1 MVASKTRSNVVS
13 QKKRK
18 HKKSHR
24 RKTTAVAVE
33 NAVSST
39 MANET
44 MDAVTEGTTPPAA
57 DNNMHIWNQVC
68 ETDPDFTK
76 EVGFRGGFTS
86 IDPQYQLQRM
96 TETFGPCG
104 MGWGYEAED
113 STIRLDDENIITKVT
128 VRVWWRDR
136 DGEVRFLGPVT
147 TTAMLVDGGRV
158 DLDACKKATTDA
170 LTKSY
175 SRLGVNADVFLG
187 QFDDPEYVEQL
198 HRKKAGPATADQ
210 LKEIKAIAKA
220 KEDGD
225 WLEKVCKFLKIK
237 SIKEVDAKS
246 AASIIERSNQ
256 ADDSSTTTTGAG

>member
-1 MVASKTRSNVVS
+1 MS
-13 QKKRK
+13 QKKNKR
-18 HKKSHR
+18 KKSAR

-33 NAVSST
+33 NAVAST
-39 MANET
+39 MADET
-44 MDAVTEGTTPPAA
+44 MDAVTEGATPPAA
-57 DNNMHIWNQVC
+57 GGNMHIWNQVC
-68 ETDPDFTK
+68 KTDPDFTK

-113 STIRLDDENIITKVT
+113 WEIRLDDENIITKVT
-128 VRVWWRDR
+128 VRVWWRDEA
-136 DGEVRFLGPVT
+136 GEIRFLGPVT

-198 HRKKAGPATADQ
+198 HREKAGPATAEQ
-210 LKEIKAIAKA
+210 LKQIKAIAKA
-220 KEDGD
+220 KDDKD
-225 WLEKVCKFLKIK
+225 WIEKVCKFLKIQD
-237 SIKEVDAKS
+237 IKEVDARS
-246 AASIIERSNQ
+246 AANIIERSTQ
-256 ADDSSTTTTGAG
+256 SDE